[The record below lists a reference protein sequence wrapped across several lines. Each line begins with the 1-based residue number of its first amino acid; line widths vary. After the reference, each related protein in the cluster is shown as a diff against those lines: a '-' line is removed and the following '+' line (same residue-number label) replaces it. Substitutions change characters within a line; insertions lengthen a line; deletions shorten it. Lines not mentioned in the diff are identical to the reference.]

1 MIPNSHPSRTRR
13 HPLLAAAL
21 LILPALA
28 SSAATIG
35 YYRFDDASATTSDA
49 PITEPV
55 ADVSGNARPIHPW
68 NRPSLSTDVP
78 LAVLPS
84 GAANRSSVLIPGDVD
99 LFSPPDE
106 GLSRLSPENFTIE
119 TWVKFD
125 ALGGVQTFIGRD
137 DVNEGAG
144 RQSLFYLSKDADNA
158 SAPGTT
164 PNGLRLELVT
174 KDNTLLAINSAHA
187 VQTGVWYHVAAVG
200 DSAAGTLSLYADG
213 RQIGQTSG
221 FTGLFAPSH
230 NGAWTFGRG
239 QYNGRIA
246 DRFNGRLDE
255 VRFSDEALPPERF
268 LHAAPPPAAP
278 AVAAAPSSPAPA
290 SPAVASETET
300 TPEAAG
306 SEKTARRRS
315 GPSWPNRR

>member
-1 MIPNSHPSRTRR
+1 MIANSHPPRTHRR
-13 HPLLAAAL
+13 PVLAAAL
-21 LILPALA
+21 LLPALA
-28 SSAATIG
+28 ASAATLG
-35 YYRFDDASATTSDA
+35 YYRFDDASASGPYAEIDQPVVDA
-49 PITEPV
+49 
-55 ADVSGNARPIHPW
+55 SGNARPFHPW
-68 NRPSLSTDVP
+68 NRPALSPDVP
-78 LAVLPS
+78 AAALPSS
-84 GAANRSSVLIPGDVD
+84 GAANRSSVLIQGDVD

-213 RQIGQTSG
+213 RQIGQASG
-221 FTGLFAPSH
+221 FTGLFAPSR
-230 NGAWTFGRG
+230 NGMWTLGRG
-239 QYNGRIA
+239 QYNNRVA
-246 DRFNGRLDE
+246 DRFTGRLDE

-268 LHAAPPPAAP
+268 LNAAPPPSVP
-278 AVAAAPSSPAPA
+278 A
-290 SPAVASETET
+290 
-300 TPEAAG
+300 TPERPEPAE
-306 SEKTARRRS
+306 SEQITKRRP
-315 GPSWPNRR
+315 GPWWPNRR